1 MRPSVKCS
9 KRRGTYPLGV
19 HPVHAVSNHL
29 DSTKRGRRRG
39 SAEGE
44 TSRVG
49 RRRAAPFFTAHANNT
64 NNGSGRTPVAASA
77 KTKPTNGTETQVEA
91 RATSMQTRT
100 HGGYRRLKTKT
111 GRSNAQ
117 NVHGWL
123 GCFLFFLRWRYRVD
137 APVGYAENPYTTRRT
152 LTLAGP
158 AFVGSYITASELRHA
173 DAEKLPRSGEYRR
186 W

>member
-1 MRPSVKCS
+1 MIHQQVPAKRISQKKKRKKKKELATSANTWTPTAQQASAIVPDDTRQCAGGRIGSVQMRRCVKCS

-39 SAEGE
+39 SAEVE

-91 RATSMQTRT
+91 RAT
-100 HGGYRRLKTKT
+100 
-111 GRSNAQ
+111 
-117 NVHGWL
+117 
-123 GCFLFFLRWRYRVD
+123 
-137 APVGYAENPYTTRRT
+137 
-152 LTLAGP
+152 
-158 AFVGSYITASELRHA
+158 
-173 DAEKLPRSGEYRR
+173 
-186 W
+186 